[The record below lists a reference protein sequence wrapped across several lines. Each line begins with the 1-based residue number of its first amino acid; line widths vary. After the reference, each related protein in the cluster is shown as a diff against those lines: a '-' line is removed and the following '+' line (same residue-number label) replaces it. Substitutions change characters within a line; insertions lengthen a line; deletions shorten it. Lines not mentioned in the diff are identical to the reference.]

1 MHIESLRPPM
11 LLLSLKAD
19 AHLWTAEFNVWKC
32 TIPIGVVGSR
42 HVCATLLSLVW
53 GADSPP
59 PKTEH
64 CLPLLLTNSDACA
77 SSKLLSRVLWVQAG
91 GGSQLSG
98 IVGCAGVRV
107 PCMGTGLHVWGPQA
121 YLMASLHASMQLSVQ
136 WDGNMVQYRS
146 LQ

>member
-1 MHIESLRPPM
+1 MNISDKIGPQECPQHLLIWVWGGFAYRKLRPPM

-32 TIPIGVVGSR
+32 AIPIGVVGSR
-42 HVCATLLSLVW
+42 HACATLLSLVW

-64 CLPLLLTNSDACA
+64 CLLLLLTNSDACA

-91 GGSQLSG
+91 AGSQLSG
-98 IVGCAGVRV
+98 IVGCE
-107 PCMGTGLHVWGPQA
+107 CHVWGPD
-121 YLMASLHASMQLSVQ
+121 YMYG
-136 WDGNMVQYRS
+136 DRRRI
-146 LQ
+146 

>member
-1 MHIESLRPPM
+1 MSQAKHLLIWVWGGFAYRKLRPPM

-42 HVCATLLSLVW
+42 HACATLLSLVW
-53 GADSPP
+53 GASSPP

-64 CLPLLLTNSDACA
+64 CLLLLLTNSDACA

-98 IVGCAGVRV
+98 IVGCAGSE
-107 PCMGTGLHVWGPQA
+107 CHVWGPD
-121 YLMASLHASMQLSVQ
+121 YMYG
-136 WDGNMVQYRS
+136 DRRRI
-146 LQ
+146 